1 MRIAFLAATALAFAE
16 PAAAVEIRV
25 GLPALERLVT
35 TALLKD
41 GGRLYLEGRSAE
53 ACRYAFIQ
61 EPKLASDGP
70 RLVARFVFA
79 GRAGV
84 SVGGRCVGPAD
95 STTLSVSGVPSF
107 EAGDLYLADLALE
120 APGSAYYKA
129 VGGLLQG
136 QLAKRLRLPL
146 RAMVERSLSESGAS
160 GLTFALKRLE
170 VRDIVVEPQA
180 VRINLEGA
188 LGAQ

>member
-1 MRIAFLAATALAFAE
+1 MRFALSLAIALVVASPARAL
-16 PAAAVEIRV
+16 EIRV
-25 GLPALERLVT
+25 GLPAIERLVT

-41 GGRLYLEGRSAE
+41 GGRLYIEGRSAE

-61 EPKLASDGP
+61 EPKLSSEAP

-95 STTLSVSGVPSF
+95 STTLRVSGVPSF
-107 EAGDLYLADLALE
+107 DAGDLYLADLQLD
-120 APGSAYYKA
+120 APSSAYYKA

-146 RAMVERSLSESGAS
+146 RAMVERSLGEAGAS
-160 GLTFALKRLE
+160 GLTFALRTFE
-170 VRDIVVEPQA
+170 VRDIVVEPQG
-180 VRINLEGA
+180 VRINLNGA
-188 LGAQ
+188 LSAQ